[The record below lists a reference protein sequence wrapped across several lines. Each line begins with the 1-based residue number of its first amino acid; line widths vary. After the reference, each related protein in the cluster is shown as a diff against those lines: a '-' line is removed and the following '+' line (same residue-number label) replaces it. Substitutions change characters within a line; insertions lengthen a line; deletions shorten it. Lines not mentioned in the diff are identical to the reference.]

1 MTVDVLKTFSQLH
14 GKLAMLN
21 GMYQQAQI
29 ALVSDTQSRDKLKED
44 QIALAAH
51 QEVLQ
56 DAIANTKVLIDK
68 LSINTVRSIES
79 FVTQA
84 LRTIFFDR
92 DYSFEIRTS
101 DKRNTK
107 YAELYLKEGDN
118 EFSIHN
124 SLIAGGVL
132 TVIGWL
138 LQIYHLNK
146 LRRAPI
152 IFTDESL
159 TAISAEYR
167 PNFFQWVSRLA
178 EVKGLMIVLVTHD
191 NALMEYADRTYYV
204 NLGNIKEVTS
214 HTPNPTES
222 LEALAVTAS
231 EAQID

>member
-1 MTVDVLKTFSQLH
+1 MSQDVLKTFGQLR
-14 GKLAMLN
+14 GKLATLN
-21 GMYQQAQI
+21 GRYQQAQL
-29 ALVSDTQSRDKLKED
+29 ALEGNIHSRDRLKED
-44 QIALAAH
+44 QVALLAR

-56 DAIANTKVLIDK
+56 DAIANMKVLIDK
-68 LSINTVRSIES
+68 ISINTVRSIEA

-84 LRTIFFDR
+84 LRTIFYDR
-92 DYSFEIRTS
+92 DYSFEIRAT

-146 LRRAPI
+146 LKRAPI

-167 PNFFQWVSRLA
+167 PNFFQWVSKLA
-178 EVKGLMIVLVTHD
+178 EAKGLMIVLVTHD

-204 NLGNIKEVTS
+204 NMGVIKEVTAS
-214 HTPNPTES
+214 T
-222 LEALAVTAS
+222 LA
-231 EAQID
+231 EAQ

>member
-1 MTVDVLKTFSQLH
+1 MTIDVLKTFSQLR
-14 GKLAMLN
+14 GKLATLN
-21 GMYQQAQI
+21 GRYQQAQI
-29 ALVSDTQSRDKLKED
+29 ALAGNIQSRDKLKED
-44 QIALAAH
+44 QTSLFTQ

-56 DAIANTKVLIDK
+56 DAIANMKVLIDR
-68 LSINTVRSIES
+68 LSLHTVKAIEG

-84 LRTIFFDR
+84 LRTIFYDR
-92 DYSFEIRTS
+92 DYSFEIRTT

-107 YAELYLKEGDN
+107 YAEFYLKEGDN
-118 EFSIHN
+118 EFSLHN

-146 LRRAPI
+146 LKRSPI

-167 PNFFQWVSRLA
+167 PNFFQWVSKLA
-178 EVKGLMIVLVTHD
+178 EIKGLMIVLVTHD

-204 NLGNIKEVTS
+204 NMGVIKEVS
-214 HTPNPTES
+214 QY
-222 LEALAVTAS
+222 AVS
-231 EAQID
+231 EAQ

>member
-1 MTVDVLKTFSQLH
+1 MTLCHQRPNTAMSSDTTTQTFSKMKL
-14 GKLAMLN
+14 KLAMLN
-21 GMYQQAQI
+21 GRYQQAQQSLESNI
-29 ALVSDTQSRDKLKED
+29 QSRESLKQK
-44 QIALAAH
+44 QIDLASH
-51 QEVLQ
+51 QEVLH
-56 DAIANTKVLIDK
+56 DAMANMKVLIDK
-68 LSINTVRSIES
+68 LSVNTVKSIEN

-84 LRTIFFDR
+84 LRTIFYDR
-92 DYSFEIRTS
+92 DYSFEIRTT

-118 EFSIHN
+118 EYSIYN

-146 LRRAPI
+146 LKRAPI

-178 EVKGLMIVLVTHD
+178 QTKGLMIVLVTHD

-204 NLGNIKEVTS
+204 NMGNI
-214 HTPNPTES
+214 
-222 LEALAVTAS
+222 S
-231 EAQID
+231 EAS